1 MADTVRLFPRGVDAV
16 VLGGLGQIIGPGYLK
31 YKTIR
36 ARYQL
41 TRDRITV
48 VDVRVDGAER
58 PGHGAVPDAAL

>member
-1 MADTVRLFPRGVDAV
+1 MRLFPRGVDAV
-16 VLGGLGQIIGPGYLK
+16 VLGGLGQIIRPGYLK

>member
-1 MADTVRLFPRGVDAV
+1 MRLFPRGVDAV

-36 ARYQL
+36 ARYRL

-58 PGHGAVPDAAL
+58 SGHGPVPDAAL

>member
-1 MADTVRLFPRGVDAV
+1 VRLFPRGVDAV

-48 VDVRVDGAER
+48 VDVRV
-58 PGHGAVPDAAL
+58 AVPDAAL